1 MIVKKV
7 YVTRVIIIII
17 TVIVYIFHEYLYIE
31 MIVDTKFY
39 CYEKTIEIFFRFYIN
54 IYLELSVHSRSSI
67 QYLNL

>member
-39 CYEKTIEIFFRFYIN
+39 CYEKTIEILSFIFYIN
-54 IYLELSVHSRSSI
+54 IYLELSVHSRPSI
-67 QYLNL
+67 QYL

>member
-39 CYEKTIEIFFRFYIN
+39 CYEKTIEILSFIFYIN

-67 QYLNL
+67 QYL